1 MSFTIDDPSFV
12 DTNVLVYLFDSDS
25 PAKQAIAREIV
36 DRHSEKFVLSTQ
48 VLGEFFVTVTRK
60 LGNPLS
66 PERAMDALEN
76 LHTFRVRSIHP
87 QLTLLAARRSMAS
100 RLSYWDALIV
110 ESALEAGA
118 AMLLTEDLQHGQTF
132 AGLRV
137 VNPFRGLVAP
147 PAT

>member
-1 MSFTIDDPSFV
+1 MSFTIGDPSFV
-12 DTNVLVYLFDSDS
+12 DTNVFVYLFDSDS
-25 PAKQAIAREIV
+25 PAKQDIARELV
-36 DRHSEKFVLSTQ
+36 DRHSEKIVLSTQ
-48 VLGEFFVTVTRK
+48 VLGEFFNAVTRK
-60 LGNPLS
+60 LGNPLA

-76 LHTFRVRSIHP
+76 LHALRVRSIHP
-87 QLTLLAARRSMAS
+87 QLTLLAARGSMSS

-118 AMLLTEDLQHGQTF
+118 VTLLTEDLQHGQSF

>member
-1 MSFTIDDPSFV
+1 MSFTIGDPSFV
-12 DTNVLVYLFDSDS
+12 DTNVFVYLFDSDS
-25 PAKQAIAREIV
+25 PAKQDIARELV
-36 DRHSEKFVLSTQ
+36 DRHSEKIVLSTQ
-48 VLGEFFVTVTRK
+48 VLGEFFNAVTRK
-60 LGNPLS
+60 LGNPLV

-76 LHTFRVRSIHP
+76 LHALRVRSIHP
-87 QLTLLAARRSMAS
+87 QLTLLAARRSLSS

-118 AMLLTEDLQHGQTF
+118 AMLLTEDLQHGQSF

>member
-1 MSFTIDDPSFV
+1 MSFTIGDPSFV
-12 DTNVLVYLFDSDS
+12 DTNVFVYLFDSDS
-25 PAKQAIAREIV
+25 PAKQDIARELV
-36 DRHSEKFVLSTQ
+36 DRHSEKIVLSTQ
-48 VLGEFFVTVTRK
+48 VLGEFFNAVTRK
-60 LGNPLS
+60 LGNPLA

-76 LHTFRVRSIHP
+76 LHTLRVRSIHP
-87 QLTLLAARRSMAS
+87 QLPLLAARRSLSS

-118 AMLLTEDLQHGQTF
+118 AMLLTEDLQHGQSF